1 VSVSGDFFFE
11 SAYFFE
17 IYATKLPKGG
27 LRVPIFPKM
36 PFTDSYTS
44 RNMMK
49 KINGNSSNGD
59 GSFK

>member
-11 SAYFFE
+11 SAYLSD

-27 LRVPIFPKM
+27 LRVTIFPET

-49 KINGNSSNGD
+49 KIKGNSDKGD
-59 GSFK
+59 GFIK